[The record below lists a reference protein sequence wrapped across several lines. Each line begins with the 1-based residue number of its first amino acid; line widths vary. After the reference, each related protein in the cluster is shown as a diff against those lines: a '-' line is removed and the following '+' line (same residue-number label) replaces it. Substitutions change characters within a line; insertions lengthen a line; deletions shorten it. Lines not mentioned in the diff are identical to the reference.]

1 MPRTDGR
8 AAHELRPITLSPNYL
23 DHAEGSV
30 LIEAGKTR
38 VLCAVSVEETQPPF
52 LMKTEQGWIT
62 AEYAMLPRST
72 HTRSQRE
79 STRGRIGGRTHEIQR
94 LIGRSL
100 RAAIDLNTLGP
111 RTAYIDCDVIQ
122 ADGGTRTAAITGSY
136 VALALALR
144 KIAAA
149 GTIKRVPPLVPVAA
163 TSVGIVNGE
172 PVLDLNYVED
182 SRAEVDFNVVMTGAG
197 KFVEV
202 QGTAEHGTFE
212 RSAMDRLLD
221 LAEAGIRELFALQDR
236 VLASVT

>member
-1 MPRTDGR
+1 MPRPDGR
-8 AAHELRPITLSPNYL
+8 APDQLRPITMTPNYL

-30 LIEAGKTR
+30 LIAAGKTR

-52 LMKTEQGWIT
+52 LLKTDQGWIT

-111 RTAYIDCDVIQ
+111 RTLYIDCDVIQ
-122 ADGGTRTAAITGSY
+122 ADGGTRTAAITGAY

-144 KIAAA
+144 KVAAA
-149 GTIKRVPPLVPVAA
+149 GTIKSVPPLVPVAA
-163 TSVGIVNGE
+163 TSVGIVKGE
-172 PVLDLNYVED
+172 PALDLNYVED

-197 KFVEV
+197 RFVEV
-202 QGTAEHGTFE
+202 QGTAEHGTFD
-212 RSAMDRLLD
+212 RAAMDRLLD
-221 LAEAGIRELFALQDR
+221 LAQFGIQQLFRLQQDALTT
-236 VLASVT
+236 VT